1 MHPTRRRLA
10 IVGLAALPLVAGGF
24 VLQARAARSGPQLLD
39 QVLTFV
45 ALRYVDTLDASALY
59 EKAARGLVRELNDPY
74 SELLTP
80 KQLAEFSR
88 NTQGRYAGLGMEI
101 VPLNGYVTVGRVFS
115 NTPAE
120 AGGVQEGDRIVKID
134 TANARGWSTQQVQN
148 RLLGTPGTPVTVTF
162 GRVGVPQPIVQTFTR
177 AEIHV
182 PAVRTAMLIEPKT
195 GYIQLERF
203 NENTAEEVSAAVRD
217 LTTRGATGLVLD
229 VRNNPGGILDQAIAT
244 SNLFVD
250 QGKEIASV
258 RGRGD
263 MQRFYSQDRPAAPAT
278 PLVVLVNGNSAS
290 AAEIVAGALQ
300 DLDRALVIGTTS
312 FGKGL
317 VQSVFNIDG
326 GYALKMTTA
335 KWFTPSGRS
344 IQRERKFQDGAF
356 IEEAADTTRDA
367 DSLKKAKPA
376 FKSASGR
383 TIYGGGGI
391 TPDVIVND
399 DTLSTAELT
408 LARALAPKG
417 AQFFS
422 LVSDLALENKP
433 GLRPDFS
440 LKPEWREELWKRL
453 GTQNIKVDRAVWDAG
468 AAYVDRTIENRFA
481 RVAFGDST
489 ARRHDL
495 RDDVQLLRALEYLRK
510 ANGTQRQLMAL
521 AMGPAPVAD
530 PKAKGAVPGTRP
542 MR

>member
-10 IVGLAALPLVAGGF
+10 MVGLAVLPLVATGF
-24 VLQARAARSGPQLLD
+24 VLQSRATRTGPQLLD

-80 KQLAEFSR
+80 KQLQEFSR

-101 VPLNGYVTVGRVFS
+101 VPLNGWVTVGRVFP

-120 AGGVQEGDRIVKID
+120 GGGVQEGDRIVKID
-134 TANARGWSTQQVQN
+134 TTSARGWSTQQVQN
-148 RLLGTPGTPVTVTF
+148 RLLGTPGSAITVTF
-162 GRVGVPQPIVQTFTR
+162 GRVGVPQPIVQSFTR

-195 GYIQLERF
+195 GYIQLDRF
-203 NENTAEEVSAAVRD
+203 NENTAEEVSNAVRD
-217 LTTRGATGLVLD
+217 LSTRGATGFVLD

-244 SNLFVD
+244 SNLFID

-263 MQRFYSQDRPAAPAT
+263 AQRFFAQEKPASPSA

-335 KWFTPSGRS
+335 KWYTPSGRS

-356 IEEAADTTRDA
+356 IEEPADTTRDA

-376 FKSASGR
+376 YKSVAGR

-391 TPDVIVND
+391 TPDVIIND

-433 GLRPDFS
+433 TLKSDFALR
-440 LKPEWREELWKRL
+440 PEWREELWKRL
-453 GTQNIKVDRAVWDAG
+453 GAQGIKVDRAMWDAG
-468 AAYVDRTIENRFA
+468 QAYIDRTIENRFA

-495 RDDVQLLRALEYLRK
+495 RDDVQLIKALEYLRK
-510 ANGTQRQLMAL
+510 AGGTQRQLMAL
-521 AMGPAPVAD
+521 AMGPAPAGNPQAKSATARS
-530 PKAKGAVPGTRP
+530 PK
-542 MR
+542 

>member
-1 MHPTRRRLA
+1 MNPTRRRLA
-10 IVGLAALPLVAGGF
+10 VVGLAVLPLVATGF
-24 VLQARAARSGPQLLD
+24 VLQSRATRTGPQLLD

-74 SELLTP
+74 SELLAP
-80 KQLAEFSR
+80 KQLAEFAR
-88 NTQGRYAGLGMEI
+88 NTQGRYAGIGMEI
-101 VPLNGYVTVGRVFS
+101 VPLNGWVTVGRVFP

-120 AGGVQEGDRIVKID
+120 GGGVQEGDRIVKID
-134 TANARGWSTQQVQN
+134 TASARGWSTQQVQN
-148 RLLGTPGTPVTVTF
+148 RLLGTPGSPVTVTF

-195 GYIQLERF
+195 GYIQLDRF
-203 NENTAEEVSAAVRD
+203 NESTAEEVSNAVRD
-217 LTTRGATGLVLD
+217 LTTRGATGFVLD
-229 VRNNPGGILDQAIAT
+229 VRNNPGGILEQAIET
-244 SNLFVD
+244 SNLFID

-258 RGRGD
+258 RGRGES
-263 MQRFYSQDRPAAPAT
+263 QRFFAQSKPASPAA
-278 PLVVLVNGNSAS
+278 PLVVLVNGASAS

-317 VQSVFNIDG
+317 VQTVFTIDG

-335 KWFTPSGRS
+335 KWYTPSGRS

-356 IEEAADTTRDA
+356 VEEAADTTRDA

-376 FKSASGR
+376 YKSASGR

-391 TPDVIVND
+391 TPDVVVND
-399 DTLSTAELT
+399 DTLTTGELT

-422 LVSDLALENKP
+422 LVSDLALENKST
-433 GLRPDFS
+433 LKPDFV
-440 LKPEWREELWKRL
+440 LRPEWREELWKRL
-453 GTQNIKVDRAVWDAG
+453 GGQGIKVDRAMWDAG
-468 AAYVDRTIENRFA
+468 QAYVDRTIENRFA

-495 RDDVQLLRALEYLRK
+495 RDDVQLIKALEYLRK
-510 ANGTQRQLMAL
+510 AGGTQRQLMAL
-521 AMGPAPVAD
+521 AMGPAPAVD
-530 PKAKGAVPGTRP
+530 PRTKTAVRSPK
-542 MR
+542 